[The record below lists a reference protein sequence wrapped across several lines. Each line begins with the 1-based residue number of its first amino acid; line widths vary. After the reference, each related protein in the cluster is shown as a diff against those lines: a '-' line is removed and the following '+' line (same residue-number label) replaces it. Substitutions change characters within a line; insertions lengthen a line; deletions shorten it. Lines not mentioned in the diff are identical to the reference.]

1 MTGRRYAP
9 LINLNKTKELR
20 ERFEF
25 IYQLFKQITN
35 SVFVQKAGVKQTKQ
49 RKKSITSP
57 ILSNKSLLY

>member
-1 MTGRRYAP
+1 MTGRRYTP

-20 ERFEF
+20 GRFEF

-35 SVFVQKAGVKQTKQ
+35 FVFVQKAGVKQTKQ
-49 RKKSITSP
+49 RKKIITSP